1 MIPIGTAG
9 WQSSLSLSASCSSPA
24 AGCLDS
30 RYTAPGLTA
39 ASHAGYGHYRAAF
52 GCAHS
57 ADRTLGWRGYLKNLK
72 RFKRTDFH
80 IRVGESFILD
90 TGGTEVTGEMRQ
102 QIVDEMMFQLA
113 ALLPEVYRGEYFDL
127 GNSTKNICKSLITLH
142 I

>member
-1 MIPIGTAG
+1 MPGTVIIALHSGVPI
-9 WQSSLSLSASCSSPA
+9 LPI
-24 AGCLDS
+24 
-30 RYTAPGLTA
+30 
-39 ASHAGYGHYRAAF
+39 
-52 GCAHS
+52 AHWDGE
-57 ADRTLGWRGYLKNLK
+57 AYLKNLK

-127 GNSTKNICKSLITLH
+127 GKSTKKYIRIYN
-142 I
+142 